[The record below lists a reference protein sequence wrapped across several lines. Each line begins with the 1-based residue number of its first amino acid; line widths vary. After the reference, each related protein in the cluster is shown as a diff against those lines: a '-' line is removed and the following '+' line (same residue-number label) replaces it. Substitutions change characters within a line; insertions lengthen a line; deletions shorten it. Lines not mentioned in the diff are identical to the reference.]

1 MNIQCAP
8 NPPPPPNDDPA
19 NATPIPSSTV
29 CNFVNGTNV
38 FATATAGVAAP
49 AGCGGACAVSTGSY
63 SGLDVWYSTTV
74 AASGNL
80 SIQTQLVSSP
90 NISMA
95 VYGGTPGALTPIT
108 SCPTAPYCND
118 DSSPGVFNPFLTF
131 SGLTPGATVYIRV
144 WSNSGLPN
152 MGTFRICAYEPIP
165 PPNDNPCGS
174 INLPVGA
181 ACSPTSATT
190 ENATPLAASITA
202 TPAVPMGGCGTPSG
216 DVWFTAVMP
225 SGTTSLIL
233 NTTAGSLTNMSMA
246 VYTLASGSIC
256 GTATL
261 TQVGNCS
268 SVNGASLMPRLVVPD
283 GTVPDGTLLYIRM
296 WSDVAGTFGT
306 FSICAFENY
315 PPPNDN
321 PCGAI
326 ALPVTNGCLFPA
338 PYTTENATAT
348 AVPAA
353 PGCGGATVD
362 DVWFTAVVPA
372 SGQLQIDTDEGQLTD
387 AAIAVYSGTCGA
399 LTLIGGSCQVAG
411 STNGPLM
418 PISNITQPA
427 DSTVY
432 IRIWRSSGNS
442 GTFLI
447 CASNPV
453 PPAGCYYTLRMQD
466 SGGDGWNGG
475 FVTLCVGG
483 SCTNY
488 TVYGTQSTIIFPAT
502 NGQLVTVAYT
512 PAGGFQ
518 NQVSFQV
525 LAQNGFLLFGSASPP
540 LTGVN
545 YGFTVNGATCNVPPS
560 PPSDCLGAFE
570 VCNNQT
576 FSQNPTNTGNAV
588 DLTATNDGCLAGEQQ
603 GVWFRFTTNAAGNIA
618 FTIQVAAGTDYDFAV
633 WGPYS
638 TPTPTCPPN
647 QPPLRCSWSGLTGNT
662 GLDYVALDVSENAG
676 GDKWVQYIPSA
687 ANQTYIL
694 YVDNWSRNGISF
706 SMVWNNQPSNIL
718 DCILPLELLS
728 FNATPKPR
736 QVDLKWVT
744 TNETNTSYFNVERS
758 LDGNR
763 FDLLGTVAAAGNSAG
778 VLEYTFVDAAPVK
791 GINYYRLDQADVT
804 GERSYSNVVTAV
816 YKWEHVRMDVY
827 PNPTNGNVWMSVEM
841 SHEGNTQWRV
851 TDASGRLVRTGR
863 SGVVVGM
870 NQVEIDLDGLDQGS
884 YVLELMDE
892 TGAPLSTARFVRQ

>member
-1 MNIQCAP
+1 
-8 NPPPPPNDDPA
+8 
-19 NATPIPSSTV
+19 
-29 CNFVNGTNV
+29 
-38 FATATAGVAAP
+38 
-49 AGCGGACAVSTGSY
+49 
-63 SGLDVWYSTTV
+63 
-74 AASGNL
+74 
-80 SIQTQLVSSP
+80 
-90 NISMA
+90 MA
-95 VYGGTPGALTPIT
+95 VYGGVPGALSPIGP
-108 SCPTAPYCND
+108 CYCND
-118 DSSPGVFNPFLTF
+118 DSSPGVLNPFLTF

-144 WSNSGLPN
+144 WSNSGLPS

-202 TPAVPMGGCGTPSG
+202 PAPSCGTPINGG

-225 SGTTSLIL
+225 ASGSMTI
-233 NTTAGSLTNMSMA
+233 NTTAGSLTDMAMA

-261 TQVGNCS
+261 TQVGCS
-268 SVNGASLMPRLVVPD
+268 ANNGASLMPRLVVS
-283 GTVPDGTLLYIRM
+283 GTPTVTYYIRM
-296 WSDVAGTFGT
+296 WTQVAGTFGT
-306 FSICAFENY
+306 FSICAFENF

-326 ALPVTNGCLFPA
+326 ALPVNNGCLFPA
-338 PYTTENATAT
+338 PYTTENATPTAT
-348 AVPAA
+348 PAA

-372 SGQLQIDTDEGQLTD
+372 SGQLQIDTDDAQLTD
-387 AAIAVYSGTCGA
+387 AAIAVYTGA
-399 LTLIGGSCQVAG
+399 CSSLTLVAGSCQVAG
-411 STNGPLM
+411 SANGALM
-418 PISNITQPA
+418 PITNITLPA
-427 DSTVY
+427 GTTVY
-432 IRIWRSSGNS
+432 IRVWRQTGNG

-447 CASNPV
+447 CASNPT

-475 FVTLCVGG
+475 FVTLCVGAV
-483 SCTNY
+483 CTNY
-488 TVYGTQSTIIFPAT
+488 TVFGSQSTIIFPAAV
-502 NGQLVTVAYT
+502 GQVVTVAYT
-512 PAGGFQ
+512 PVGGFQ

-540 LTGVN
+540 LTGIN
-545 YGFTVNGATCNVPPS
+545 YGFTVNATCNVPPS

-588 DLTATNDGCLAGEQQ
+588 DLTAANDGCLAGEQQ

-618 FTIQVAAGTDYDFAV
+618 FTIQVAATTDYDFAV
-633 WGPYS
+633 WGPFA
-638 TPTPTCPPN
+638 TPTPTCPPT
-647 QPPLRCSWSGLTGNT
+647 QAPLRCSWSGALGNT
-662 GLDYVALDVSENAG
+662 GLDYVSLDVSEGAI

-706 SMVWNNQPSNIL
+706 TMVWNNQPANLL
-718 DCILPLELLS
+718 DCVLPLELLS

-736 QVDLKWVT
+736 QVDLKWLT
-744 TNETNTSYFNVERS
+744 TNESNTSYFNVERS
-758 LDGNR
+758 LDGRR
-763 FDLLGTVAAAGNSAG
+763 FEVLGMVPATGNGAGTTQY
-778 VLEYTFVDAAPVK
+778 EFVDLAPVK
-791 GINYYRLDQADVT
+791 GTNYYRLDQADIT